1 MIGVSGDDLST
12 QESFCK
18 EAGAPFPMVGDPE
31 GKILEAFGVSWPLL
45 DTSRRATF
53 VIDGEGT
60 IRARI
65 LSEVLIRRHIDRAL
79 EAVQALA
86 APQHSPVR

>member
-1 MIGVSGDDLST
+1 MQDA
-12 QESFCK
+12 FCK
-18 EAGAPFPMVGDPE
+18 ETGASFPMVGDPE
-31 GKILEAFGVSWPLL
+31 GKILGAFGVSWPIL

-86 APQHSPVR
+86 SSQHPPAR